1 MRIDH
6 AHRAVYQY
14 FFYFAVKKSGKQ
26 YLQNDQS
33 HQILVKK
40 LSEFC
45 FSMVLKEVSILT
57 RNLLG

>member
-33 HQILVKK
+33 HQILVKNK
-40 LSEFC
+40 R
-45 FSMVLKEVSILT
+45 ILF
-57 RNLLG
+57 LYGPKGS